1 MSHQGGLTSKLST
14 DIANLRRK
22 IKRGQTEGNNPR
34 DFTDEEKA
42 RDHERLQLLQNR
54 QNTKQEARRAAQGA
68 LRFQT
73 TSEVLSGDNVE
84 AEQPKPPIQDLF
96 VLSCSHAPNIL
107 KIASAVNPEEHR
119 QSLEQGHNFLVHL
132 LAVFPGA
139 GHHIEQVQGMMQD
152 QCSRQG
158 KSANWFEV
166 TLEEALEKI
175 HLVVTAP
182 LPLAATDVP
191 EEVSPTHVVQRTC
204 FSAKARKRMRN
215 LKRKR
220 YSQEMTGDNLYI
232 MQNTRIPH
240 EVKIGRSCD
249 VVKRYRQLQVCQ
261 NFRITVHAVVQGC
274 GKLESQVHKALKAVQ
289 VQKVPG
295 KEWFRCTL
303 TEAMR
308 AITDLIAA
316 RYSTAALD
324 WICRESF
331 SHSLTESD

>member
-1 MSHQGGLTSKLST
+1 M
-14 DIANLRRK
+14 
-22 IKRGQTEGNNPR
+22 
-34 DFTDEEKA
+34 
-42 RDHERLQLLQNR
+42 
-54 QNTKQEARRAAQGA
+54 QEARRTAQEA
-68 LRFQT
+68 LSFQT

-84 AEQPKPPIQDLF
+84 AEQPKPPIQNLF

-139 GHHIEQVQGMMQD
+139 GNHFEQVQGMMQD

-249 VVKRYRQLQVCQ
+249 VVKRCFGLQSCQ
-261 NFRITVHAVVQGC
+261 NSRITVHAIFQGC
-274 GKLESQVHKALKAVQ
+274 GKLESQVHAVLKAVQ

-295 KEWFRCTL
+295 KEWFRCTPA
-303 TEAMR
+303 EAMR
-308 AITDLIAA
+308 TIAALIAA
-316 RYSTAALD
+316 R
-324 WICRESF
+324 
-331 SHSLTESD
+331 